1 MLVAGSCCSF
11 VVRLLLLLALLS
23 LLLLS
28 YIFECQMQ
36 TGALFLWFM

>member
-11 VVRLLLLLALLS
+11 VVRLLLLL
-23 LLLLS
+23 LLLS
-28 YIFECQMQ
+28 YIFERQMQ